1 MGWKGQIIMDATI
14 RLARAGDARQIL
26 AIYAPFVEHTPTSF
40 EIEVP
45 SLDEMQKRIESTLAQ
60 FPWLVLEYSETVA
73 GYAYAS
79 AHRSRSAYQWSV
91 DVSVYVHPDFRR
103 RKVAKAL
110 YTSLLGVLIL
120 QGYYN
125 AFAGIALPNAASVGF
140 HEAMGF
146 QPIGVYRNVGYK
158 LGTWH
163 DVGWW
168 QRSLREANGAPTQ
181 PQPLRTVM
189 ETPVWEAALLAG
201 MGMAAMG

>member
-1 MGWKGQIIMDATI
+1 VDATI
-14 RLARAGDARQIL
+14 RLAAADDAAQIL

-40 EIEVP
+40 EVEVP
-45 SLDEMQKRIESTLAQ
+45 ALDEMQKRIEGTLTQ
-60 FPWLVLEYSETVA
+60 FPWLVLDCGKTVA

-125 AFAGIALPNAASVGF
+125 AFAGITLPNEASVGF
-140 HEAMGF
+140 HEAIGF
-146 QPIGVYRNVGYK
+146 EPLGVYRNVGYK
-158 LGTWH
+158 LGAWH

-168 QRSLREANGAPTQ
+168 QRTLREPVGAPAL
-181 PQPLRTVM
+181 PQSVHSVM
-189 ETPVWEAALLAG
+189 ELPVWDAALAAG
-201 MGMAAMG
+201 LGVAEMG